1 MTTTVA
7 DRTGLDGFVHPALFY
22 RGKRDYLAGT
32 VPFVQDG
39 LAAGEPVAVAVPTW
53 NLEPLRAALGAD
65 AGRVRL
71 LDMTLAGRNPGRII
85 PGVLRDFADAHP
97 GARVRIIG
105 EPIWAGRSAA
115 EYPACAQH
123 EALINTAFAGR
134 TVTILCPYDTGA
146 LDPDVIAD
154 AWVTHPVVIDDAGE
168 WVSDGFAP
176 DAVVAEYNR
185 PLPAPAGAAE
195 VAFDAN
201 CLARMRAAVAADPA
215 ARALTGDRLADLLM
229 IANELATN
237 AVVHGGGH
245 GTLRLWAANGH
256 LVCQVDSDGDLA
268 DPLAG
273 RIPAGPHQL
282 GGRGL
287 LLVNHLSDLVRVH
300 TGDGHTT
307 VRVHLALGECADPLR
322 SRE

>member
-1 MTTTVA
+1 VTASVA
-7 DRTGLDGFVHPALFY
+7 DRTGLDGFAHPALFY
-22 RGKRDYLAGT
+22 RGERDYLAGT
-32 VPFVQDG
+32 VPFIQDG

-53 NLEPLRAALGAD
+53 NLGLLRAALGAD
-65 AGRVRL
+65 ADRVRL

-85 PGVLRDFADAHP
+85 PGVLRDFADAHS

-105 EPIWAGRSAA
+105 EPIWAGRSTA

-123 EALINTAFAGR
+123 EALINAAFAGR
-134 TVTILCPYDTGA
+134 SVTILCPYDASA

-154 AWVTHPVVIDDAGE
+154 AWVTHPVVIDDEGERPSAGY
-168 WVSDGFAP
+168 AP
-176 DAVVAEYNR
+176 DAVVAAYNR

-195 VAFDAN
+195 IPFDAN
-201 CLARMRAAVAADPA
+201 CLARMRAAVAERA
-215 ARALTGDRLADLLM
+215 AGRGLAGERLADLLM

-237 AVVHGGGH
+237 AVVHGCGRGM
-245 GTLRLWAANGH
+245 LRLWTADGD

-273 RIPAGPHQL
+273 RIPARPHQL

-307 VRVHLALGECADPLR
+307 VRVHLALDVN
-322 SRE
+322 

>member
-1 MTTTVA
+1 
-7 DRTGLDGFVHPALFY
+7 
-22 RGKRDYLAGT
+22 
-32 VPFVQDG
+32 
-39 LAAGEPVAVAVPTW
+39 
-53 NLEPLRAALGAD
+53 
-65 AGRVRL
+65 
-71 LDMTLAGRNPGRII
+71 
-85 PGVLRDFADAHP
+85 
-97 GARVRIIG
+97 VRIIG

-123 EALINTAFAGR
+123 EALINIAFAGR

-146 LDPDVIAD
+146 LEPEVLAD
-154 AWVTHPVVIDDAGE
+154 AWVTHPVVIDDAGQRA
-168 WVSDGFAP
+168 SAGYAP

-195 VAFDAN
+195 VPFSAN
-201 CLARMRAAVAADPA
+201 CLARMRAAVAERA
-215 ARALTGDRLADLLM
+215 AERGLAGERLADLLM

-237 AVVHGGGH
+237 AVVHGSGG
-245 GTLRLWAANGH
+245 GTLRLWTADGH
-256 LVCQVDSDGDLA
+256 LMCQVDSDGDLV

-273 RIPAGPHQL
+273 RIPARPHQL

-307 VRVHLALGECADPLR
+307 IRVHLTL
-322 SRE
+322 